1 MVRTSICALV
11 LALIAMIA
19 VSPAFAATNCAT
31 RDTVIERLA
40 AGYGETRQSVALAAN
55 NVVVETFASLS
66 TGTWTLTIT
75 QPGGSTCIVA
85 SGQSFELVT
94 ESLAKQGEKL

>member
-19 VSPAFAATNCAT
+19 VAPAFAATNCAP
-31 RDTVIERLA
+31 RETVIERLA
-40 AGYGETRQSVALAAN
+40 EVYGETRQSVALATN
-55 NVVVETFASLS
+55 NAVVETFASLS
-66 TGTWTLTIT
+66 TGTWTITLT
-75 QPGGSTCIVA
+75 QPDGLTCIVA